1 MEIRKPFAKILKDIR
16 KKLGKSQ
23 KNSRENSKLKKKT
36 QNSRKK
42 LNVSEDCPSPDLPS
56 DVKKSLLRFYRVHP
70 LQKNLT
76 KPVKKK
82 RYITVKQCFKLSK
95 GPQSLKLH
103 PWLEQGDP
111 HWTLLGAQG
120 AQKEYLDRQISKK

>member
-56 DVKKSLLRFYRVHP
+56 G
-70 LQKNLT
+70 
-76 KPVKKK
+76 VKKK
-82 RYITVKQCFKLSK
+82 PALMKPVGHSRNYAQLWV
-95 GPQSLKLH
+95 
-103 PWLEQGDP
+103 
-111 HWTLLGAQG
+111 LGF
-120 AQKEYLDRQISKK
+120 LDGIPSYVGVWVT

>member
-56 DVKKSLLRFYRVHP
+56 DVKK
-70 LQKNLT
+70 
-76 KPVKKK
+76 KPVLIS
-82 RYITVKQCFKLSK
+82 RN
-95 GPQSLKLH
+95 
-103 PWLEQGDP
+103 
-111 HWTLLGAQG
+111 LLP
-120 AQKEYLDRQISKK
+120 KN